1 MMRSI
6 LLPSLAAA
14 AAAQLA
20 TCGVASSLAAQGS
33 APAGAAPATTVP
45 FGVGVVYNY
54 VMHNLDRPE
63 DWQFFTTVTSI
74 SPDETLYTEETT
86 VTRGGQPHPLV
97 WLRRV
102 SRREAANSRI
112 IDNGESC
119 NPGDTTD
126 AWHRGSTLRM
136 ASQRLYRQ
144 LKTEGNADV
153 TIYFSYGCSKPYT
166 LTGTITVDPKP
177 VTVPILLNGQPL
189 ELETM
194 HARGTL
200 TGFEV
205 QLKSDFWILDDSIR
219 PWVVRQEGVM
229 PGKSYLQQLG
239 TIMSPDPKQE
249 KSLEDQLNKRCR
261 APIYGI
267 YFETNSAALNQAS
280 RPTLQQIADIMH
292 HHPDWTLTIEGHTD
306 SIGGAKYNQD
316 LSDRRAAAVKTE
328 LTTKYDIPAAKLQP
342 VGYGLSKPVDKNS
355 TIEGRA
361 RNRRVELTR
370 AC

>member
-1 MMRSI
+1 MTRLI
-6 LLPSLAAA
+6 LLPALVAAGLAAS
-14 AAAQLA
+14 
-20 TCGVASSLAAQGS
+20 ASSLAAQGS
-33 APAGAAPATTVP
+33 APAGAPATTVP

-86 VTRGGQPHPLV
+86 VSRGGQLHPLV
-97 WLRRV
+97 WLRHV

-119 NPGDTTD
+119 HPGDTTD

-136 ASQRLYRQ
+136 VSQRVYRQ
-144 LKTEGNADV
+144 LKSEGNADV

-166 LTGTITVDPKP
+166 LSGTITVDPRP

-194 HARGTL
+194 HAQGTL

-205 QLKSDFWILDDSIR
+205 QLKSQFWILDDSVR
-219 PWVVRQEGVM
+219 PWVVRQEGVL
-229 PGKSYLQQLG
+229 PGKTYLQQLG

-249 KSLEDQLNKRCR
+249 KSLEDELTKRCR
-261 APIYGI
+261 APVYGI
-267 YFETNSAALNQAS
+267 YFETNSAALNDAS
-280 RPTLQQIADIMH
+280 RPTLQQITEVMQ

-328 LTTKYDIPAAKLQP
+328 LTGKYGIPAARLLP

-370 AC
+370 TCK